1 MADNDEDLDFTALMQ
16 RQGVEPVRAVRAGG
30 KAQAQAP
37 REPARATRAGHKAQA
52 PAPREPAPREPVR
65 ATRAVH
71 KAPAPREPTRAAER
85 VPVAAPVVVPVE
97 RRGAAVSAEK
107 AEVVAAQ
114 AGLVTA
120 RAELQAQQHA
130 LERTIAERDGLAARV
145 KQLEQERDAALRLLA
160 TAEKVMKRRAEPVPS
175 VPAPE
180 VPRISLA
187 EALVA
192 RGLGDPEEQAQ
203 ALAALAST
211 ESARRLMETLET
223 RDLAGLRS
231 ALERR
236 LALVCGRPG
245 CAAPAG
251 AAVIEVSPARCE
263 LCGGSEI
270 QRAATR
276 FMQACEAAGVVRVRF
291 VGGSPNYRTQLEA
304 LFPGRGPLTVRTTAG
319 DRRVPLHRSKAQQR
333 SDDLVVIWGATELD
347 HATSGAYRAQ
357 FGRVE
362 TIAHR
367 GIGRMLDLAA
377 ERITAR

>member
-1 MADNDEDLDFTALMQ
+1 MDDEDLDFTALMQ
-16 RQGVEPVRAVRAGG
+16 RQGVAPVR
-30 KAQAQAP
+30 
-37 REPARATRAGHKAQA
+37 PARADRAGRKA
-52 PAPREPAPREPVR
+52 PEPAPRKPGRV
-65 ATRAVH
+65 
-71 KAPAPREPTRAAER
+71 AER
-85 VPVAAPVVVPVE
+85 ASVVAPVVTPVE
-97 RRGAAVSAEK
+97 RRGTAAEQAGRVT
-107 AEVVAAQ
+107 AQ
-114 AGLVTA
+114 AVLLTAQAELLTARAELLTA
-120 RAELQAQQHA
+120 RAELQAQQHELA
-130 LERTIAERDGLAARV
+130 RTIAARDGLAARV
-145 KQLEQERDAALRLLA
+145 KQLEQERDAGLRSLAAAEKLA
-160 TAEKVMKRRAEPVPS
+160 TAKQRTGPAGPPA
-175 VPAPE
+175 PAPE

-192 RGLGDPEEQAQ
+192 RGLSDPDEQAQ
-203 ALAALAST
+203 AVAALTGT
-211 ESARRLMETLET
+211 ESARRLMESLET
-223 RDLAGLRS
+223 RDIVGLRS

-236 LALVCGRPG
+236 LALVCGSSG
-245 CAAPAG
+245 CSAPAG

-276 FMQACEAAGVVRVRF
+276 FIQACEAAGVARVRF

-304 LFPGRGPLTVRTTAG
+304 LFPRRGPLTVHTTAG
-319 DRRVPLHRSKAQQR
+319 DRRVPLHRAKAQQR

-377 ERITAR
+377 ERITAS